1 MAARKLTAQERREL
15 PTRAFGIPSQRKYPI
30 MVLGRDGKPKYSK
43 GHAVEAKSLAKVQLE
58 KGRIDSRQYKQIV
71 RKADTAIRE
80 LERAKAKAKR
90 NPPKKKVAKKK
101 ATKKKAT
108 KRRSNPSLKPKEKSL
123 LFNVMRHAPY
133 SKRLAHKK
141 FGKETAN
148 SLLKSE
154 LIADAADAYVP
165 GSKGF
170 DIVNEF
176 APLSTREEDVWE
188 AEVDRSAIQHGLR
201 GNPRRTRIPP
211 PPELYLRK
219 LEGMDS
225 SELRKERKA
234 LLRLPRSSDNDS
246 KIDAIEILL
255 AGNGSLPAKRN
266 PAKKK
271 ATRRRRNPTEADEIQ
286 IDWAEAERD
295 WTDRIIGQLSGDQ
308 LKALS
313 PNHLDPVSPDVQ
325 ESLVKLGLLEKGGK
339 KRTLLGQGV
348 ADRLVGPGRSSLDG
362 PVNYGNPT
370 KKKATKKKV
379 AKKKVTRRRRN
390 PTEAQH
396 EAVGIKALKNSEEYW
411 RGYMADKSK
420 TNLLVDAYK
429 FLVIAHEELKYAGN
443 AEPRLQADHM
453 LKEAHFELSKLLK

>member
-90 NPPKKKVAKKK
+90 NPTKKKAAKKKVAKKKVAKKK
-101 ATKKKAT
+101 A
-108 KRRSNPSLKPKEKSL
+108 
-123 LFNVMRHAPY
+123 
-133 SKRLAHKK
+133 
-141 FGKETAN
+141 
-148 SLLKSE
+148 
-154 LIADAADAYVP
+154 
-165 GSKGF
+165 
-170 DIVNEF
+170 
-176 APLSTREEDVWE
+176 
-188 AEVDRSAIQHGLR
+188 
-201 GNPRRTRIPP
+201 
-211 PPELYLRK
+211 
-219 LEGMDS
+219 
-225 SELRKERKA
+225 
-234 LLRLPRSSDNDS
+234 
-246 KIDAIEILL
+246 
-255 AGNGSLPAKRN
+255 
-266 PAKKK
+266 
-271 ATRRRRNPTEADEIQ
+271 
-286 IDWAEAERD
+286 
-295 WTDRIIGQLSGDQ
+295 
-308 LKALS
+308 
-313 PNHLDPVSPDVQ
+313 
-325 ESLVKLGLLEKGGK
+325 
-339 KRTLLGQGV
+339 
-348 ADRLVGPGRSSLDG
+348 
-362 PVNYGNPT
+362 
-370 KKKATKKKV
+370 
-379 AKKKVTRRRRN
+379 TRRRRN

>member
-58 KGRIDSRQYKQIV
+58 KGRIDSRQYKKIV

-101 ATKKKAT
+101 ATKKKA
-108 KRRSNPSLKPKEKSL
+108 
-123 LFNVMRHAPY
+123 
-133 SKRLAHKK
+133 
-141 FGKETAN
+141 
-148 SLLKSE
+148 
-154 LIADAADAYVP
+154 
-165 GSKGF
+165 
-170 DIVNEF
+170 
-176 APLSTREEDVWE
+176 
-188 AEVDRSAIQHGLR
+188 
-201 GNPRRTRIPP
+201 
-211 PPELYLRK
+211 
-219 LEGMDS
+219 
-225 SELRKERKA
+225 
-234 LLRLPRSSDNDS
+234 
-246 KIDAIEILL
+246 
-255 AGNGSLPAKRN
+255 
-266 PAKKK
+266 
-271 ATRRRRNPTEADEIQ
+271 
-286 IDWAEAERD
+286 
-295 WTDRIIGQLSGDQ
+295 
-308 LKALS
+308 
-313 PNHLDPVSPDVQ
+313 
-325 ESLVKLGLLEKGGK
+325 
-339 KRTLLGQGV
+339 
-348 ADRLVGPGRSSLDG
+348 
-362 PVNYGNPT
+362 
-370 KKKATKKKV
+370 
-379 AKKKVTRRRRN
+379 TRRRRN

>member
-154 LIADAADAYVP
+154 LIEDAADAYVP

-271 ATRRRRNPTEADEIQ
+271 ATRRRRNPTEA
-286 IDWAEAERD
+286 
-295 WTDRIIGQLSGDQ
+295 
-308 LKALS
+308 
-313 PNHLDPVSPDVQ
+313 
-325 ESLVKLGLLEKGGK
+325 
-339 KRTLLGQGV
+339 
-348 ADRLVGPGRSSLDG
+348 
-362 PVNYGNPT
+362 
-370 KKKATKKKV
+370 
-379 AKKKVTRRRRN
+379 
-390 PTEAQH
+390 QH